1 LKEMQ
6 LRVVDLEAA
15 VVSDPSRNMK
25 RLDAKIIELNDT
37 IDRLTRERDDMAQN
51 SRRQERQSRD
61 LTQQL
66 SDKEKLRQRQEEELI
81 KLTDRFRKT
90 KQELIDLVSDAALML
105 NLKCYYYTIVV
116 GIIGKRSCA
125 GKETG

>member
-1 LKEMQ
+1 MQ